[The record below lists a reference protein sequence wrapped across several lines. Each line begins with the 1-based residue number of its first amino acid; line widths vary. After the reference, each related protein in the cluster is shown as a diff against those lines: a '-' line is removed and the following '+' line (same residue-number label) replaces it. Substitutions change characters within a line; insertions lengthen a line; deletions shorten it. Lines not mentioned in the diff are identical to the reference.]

1 MYEMKLWQ
9 LRMVVKGYFRRSR
22 EMWSA
27 VRWQTYNLMSV
38 SMADLKKAG
47 IYKPAD
53 LIKFPWDKKD
63 EESGNLPSR
72 EEQQR
77 MIQEMRDYNAR
88 VEAERLNNSGG
99 NQDQPC
105 ELEP

>member
-53 LIKFPWDKKD
+53 LIQFPWDKKD

-88 VEAERLNNSGG
+88 VEAER
-99 NQDQPC
+99 QAA
-105 ELEP
+105 EK